1 MAAGEVGSCPRRI
14 LGTKPSFSGN
24 PISGG
29 VDERGHHYLSLDG
42 SIALGDPKNL
52 PLLANARSYQL
63 DALRL
68 NSPGGS
74 NWQTMTIAVM
84 MGRAVR
90 YQARAL
96 PPCMT
101 SKQYD

>member
-1 MAAGEVGSCPRRI
+1 LRWGI
-14 LGTKPSFSGN
+14 
-24 PISGG
+24 
-29 VDERGHHYLSLDG
+29 
-42 SIALGDPKNL
+42 PKNL

-84 MGRAVR
+84 MGEPPGIERELGRRA
-90 YQARAL
+90 
-96 PPCMT
+96 
-101 SKQYD
+101 